1 MSLTTEE
8 RREMMAKARSARKL
22 NQVEST
28 EEVITEL
35 KTRPAIAPQR
45 YGSDDE
51 VVTIGSSKQPKEQ
64 EYGAYVLY
72 IEPCEKG
79 QRVVVLKDG
88 LHKAE
93 WQGEINSCLDRARKF
108 VDTGDMTYA
117 VNVNAN

>member
-1 MSLTTEE
+1 MRLTTEE
-8 RREMMAKARSARKL
+8 RREMMAKARSAKKL
-22 NQVEST
+22 NQVEET
-28 EEVITEL
+28 EIKEDV
-35 KTRPAIAPQR
+35 
-45 YGSDDE
+45 
-51 VVTIGSSKQPKEQ
+51 VVTIGTPKQPKEQ